1 MRQKTKSKTYGTNH
15 TRSLKHNLNL
25 GLEAGSSDSSL
36 ILVVPCQLSPMI
48 KIPHPPL
55 SHYLSINIKRKKILK
70 EKKKKKKRKEKKEEE
85 EAYSEASKQVFYTK
99 VTPSNYSH

>member
-1 MRQKTKSKTYGTNH
+1 MLNVLKKIKIILFVNKLRQKTKSKTYGTNH

-55 SHYLSINIKRKKILK
+55 SHYLSI
-70 EKKKKKKRKEKKEEE
+70 
-85 EAYSEASKQVFYTK
+85 Y
-99 VTPSNYSH
+99 